1 MKTPATRT
9 FVLLALCL
17 ASACLSFA
25 QTSTGGIV
33 GTVADPAGSLIPAAA
48 LKLTNLDTNEIR
60 TQVSNDTG
68 SYMFAALPPGRYK
81 LEVEHPGFKR
91 FVQEPIEVR
100 VQQFITLN
108 AALEVGQTNQTVE
121 VGGQLALLDA
131 ATSSLSQVVENR
143 EVTEL
148 PLNGRNT
155 LSLVALTPGV
165 RAQGQFLQNTATRS
179 FAGWGNF
186 SANGGV
192 SDANEVLVDGA
203 SVTMFLVNAPSLVP
217 PVDATLEFRVQTN
230 NYAAEFGRSSGALVN
245 IGIRSGTN
253 QLHGS
258 LYEFFRNDKLDAND
272 FFLNRAGQARP
283 KLTFNQYGFATGGPV
298 CIPRVY
304 DGRDKTFFF
313 VNFEGFRQ
321 RLAQALTTTVPTA
334 AQLAGDFSQT
344 FNTSG
349 QLIVVSNPFTSHPGP
364 SGTAIRDPFPNNQ
377 IPQSLFD
384 PVSNVLRQNN
394 RLWALPNSSGAAF
407 TGVGNYSTSAVQPND
422 EDQVVTRMDHDL
434 GKKWKLFGTYAAQS
448 IALGGFDPF
457 RNGTDFLTVGG
468 NESDL
473 TQTAVIGATALFS
486 PKLIGEFRSS
496 FSRFRNNRIPHSDG
510 FDLTSVGLPASLAAQ
525 QQFRA
530 YPWLQFNSVGSPGKL
545 TTSEIRRIANNYNQ
559 SGSMTWI
566 HGSHVLKFGGQ
577 FRIQQLNDIQLD
589 NSSGSYTF
597 NQGFTQMDPFRASS
611 SSGKDVASF
620 LLGLPASGNM
630 GLGQRLALERRYI
643 ALFVQD
649 DWKVTRRLTLNLGF
663 RYDIEVPSTERYNRQ
678 VYLDLGTVAPITK
691 QAGLNSPGALQF
703 TNNGVRTPEAV
714 YWRQFGPRF
723 GYAYQLTSRT
733 VLRGGYGIFWLPGGL
748 EISGTSTNDPVAAVS
763 TAFVSSLD
771 GGVTPQDRLA
781 NPFPNGLIAPVSSS
795 VGPNTL
801 IGQGVTAYIRGEHPG
816 YTQQWNFDVQ
826 QQLATGLA
834 IDLAYAGSHGIGL
847 PQTIQI
853 DQIPDQLLSLGAA
866 LNQQVPNPFYGL
878 VTVGALAAPT
888 VSRGQLLRPYP
899 QFNGLAIGTANVG
912 DSIYHSMQLKATK
925 RFSDSL
931 IMIAYTVSKGI
942 GDTEAVVGWLE
953 QSGTPNSFQDANNR
967 RLDRSLN
974 AFDNPQRLVVAYTT
988 SLPFGK
994 GKKWLTGGGKLNS
1007 LVSGWEINGI
1017 YTAESGT
1024 PLFLTTAAN
1033 QTNSFGG
1040 NSRPNNNGHSALL
1053 SSDPHARLNQWFDTT
1068 VFSQPPAFTFGNT
1081 ARTLPD
1087 VRDHGTNNLD
1097 TGFVKNNRFWHD
1109 GRLNLQLRGEF
1120 FNVFNRVR
1128 FGDPGLA
1135 LGSAQFGVITSQVNS
1150 PRRIQ
1155 FALKLLY

>member
-1 MKTPATRT
+1 MRSAGVSS
-9 FVLLALCL
+9 FAVALVLAFA
-17 ASACLSFA
+17 ASTSVA
-25 QTSTGGIV
+25 QTSTGSV
-33 GTVADPAGSLIPAAA
+33 AGTIADPGGAVIPSAA
-48 LKLTNLDTNEIR
+48 LKLVNLDTNEVR
-60 TQVSNDTG
+60 VQNTDDSGAYT
-68 SYMFAALPPGRYK
+68 FPALPPGRYR

-108 AALEVGQTNQTVE
+108 ASLDVGQANQTVE
-121 VGGQLALLDA
+121 VGGQLILLDA

-165 RAQGQFLQNTATRS
+165 RTQGQFLQNSATRS

-186 SANGGV
+186 SSNGGL
-192 SDANEVLVDGA
+192 SDANEILVDGA

-217 PVDATLEFRVQTN
+217 PVDSTQEFRVQTN

-245 IGIRSGTN
+245 VGIKSGTN

-258 LYEFFRNDKLDAND
+258 VYEFLRNDKLDAND
-272 FFLNRAGQARP
+272 FFLNRAGQSRP
-283 KLTFNQYGFATGGPV
+283 KLSFNQYGFAVGGPV
-298 CIPRVY
+298 LIPHAY
-304 DGRDKTFFF
+304 NGRDKTFFF
-313 VNFEGFRQ
+313 ANFEGFRQ
-321 RLAQALTTTVPTA
+321 RLAQPLTTTVPTA
-334 AQLAGDFSQT
+334 AQLNGDFSQT
-344 FNTSG
+344 FNSAG
-349 QLIVVSNPFTSHPGP
+349 QLVVVANPFSTRTGP
-364 SGTAIRDPFPNNQ
+364 AGTPVRDPFPDNR
-377 IPQSLFD
+377 IPQSMFD
-384 PVSNVLRQNN
+384 PVANYLRQNG
-394 RLWALPNSSGAAF
+394 RLWALPNSAGAAL
-407 TGVGNYSTSAVQPND
+407 TGVGNFSTSAVQPND
-422 EDQVVTRMDHDL
+422 EDQVVTRIDHTL
-434 GKKWKLFGTYAAQS
+434 NSKWKLFGTYAAQS
-448 IALGGFDPF
+448 ITLGGFDPF

-473 TQTAVIGATALFS
+473 TQTAILGATALFS
-486 PKLIGEFRSS
+486 SHVVGEFRSS

-510 FDLTSVGLPASLAAQ
+510 FDLTSVGFPASLAAQ
-525 QQFRA
+525 QQFHA
-530 YPWLQFNSVGSPGKL
+530 YPWMQFNSVGSSGKL
-545 TTSEIRRIANNYNQ
+545 TTSEIRRIANNWNQ
-559 SGSMTWI
+559 SASITWI
-566 HGSHVLKFGGQ
+566 RGNHVLKFGGQ

-589 NSSGSYTF
+589 NSSGSFTF

-630 GLGQRLALERRYI
+630 GLGQRLALERRYAAWFI
-643 ALFVQD
+643 QD
-649 DWKVTRRLTLNLGF
+649 DWKVTRKLTLNLGF
-663 RYDIEVPSTERYNRQ
+663 RHDIEIPSTERYNRQ
-678 VYLDLGTVAPITK
+678 VYLDLGAVAPITQ
-691 QAGLNSPGALQF
+691 QAGLNSPGALRF
-703 TNNGVRTPEAV
+703 TDDNTRTPEAV

-723 GYAYQLTSRT
+723 GYAYQLTSKT
-733 VLRGGYGIFWLPGGL
+733 VLRGGYSIFWLPGGL
-748 EISGTSTNDPVAAVS
+748 EISGTSTNNPIAAIS
-763 TAFVSSLD
+763 TPFVSSLD
-771 GGVTPQDRLA
+771 SGVTPQDRLA
-781 NPFPNGLIAPVSSS
+781 NPFPNGLIAPLDSS
-795 VGPNTL
+795 VGLNAL
-801 IGQGVTAYIRGEHPG
+801 IGQGITAYTRDIHAG

-826 QQLATGLA
+826 QQLSTGFA
-834 IDLAYAGSHGIGL
+834 IDVAYAGSHGIGL

-853 DQIPDQLLSLGAA
+853 DQIPDQYLSLGNA

-878 VTVGALAAPT
+878 VTVGTLAQPT
-888 VSRGQLLRPYP
+888 VARGQLLRPYP
-899 QFNGLAIGTANVG
+899 QYNGLSLGTANVG
-912 DSIYHSMQLKATK
+912 NSIYHSMQLRATK

-931 IMIAYTVSKGI
+931 ISLAYTVSKGI

-953 QSGTPNSFQDANNR
+953 QSGTPNAFQNANNR

-974 AFDNPQRLVVAYTT
+974 AFDNPQRLVIAYTT
-988 SLPFGK
+988 ALPFGK
-994 GKKWLTGGGKLNS
+994 GKRWLGGGGKLNS
-1007 LVSGWEINGI
+1007 LVSGWEVNGI

-1024 PLFLTTAAN
+1024 PLFLTTASN

-1040 NSRPNNNGHSALL
+1040 NSRPNNNGQSAAI
-1053 SSDPHARLNQWFDTT
+1053 SGDAHTRLNQWFDTS

-1097 TGFVKNNRFWHD
+1097 AGFIKNNRFLRD

-1135 LGSAQFGVITSQVNS
+1135 LGTSQFGVITSQANS

-1155 FALKLLY
+1155 FALKLLF